1 MTFGR
6 IGADEA
12 TVIEV
17 SRCAAVEATRQE
29 QTPESSTDPI
39 VGYAERLAGGAHATS
54 GTTGRVTSVAERSTT
69 TVTRTTD
76 TATST
81 ALCGR
86 PDGVVQRR

>member
-1 MTFGR
+1 VTFGR

-54 GTTGRVTSVAERSTT
+54 GTTGRVTSDAETFHDYRHPH
-69 TVTRTTD
+69 D
-76 TATST
+76 GHCDEHG
-81 ALCGR
+81 ALR
-86 PDGVVQRR
+86 AA